1 MAGPGVLVITG
12 GSRGIGAQTARLAA
26 AAGWDVAVNYRE
38 NRENRAAAEAVEIA
52 KPIVWLLSDEASFIS
67 GACLDASGG
76 GFLVR

>member
-26 AAGWDVAVNYRE
+26 AAGWDVAVNY
-38 NRENRAAAEAVEIA
+38 RENRAAAEAVEIA

>member
-38 NRENRAAAEAVEIA
+38 NRAAGEAVEIA